1 MYRYATLS
9 LLLLLAPAAS
19 TAQPFDFAL
28 FWRLAP
34 SVFKIEAH
42 NGEGAVSVGSGV
54 LVDENVVATNCH
66 VTRRAGSVQV
76 LKHGMRWEADA
87 QASDLEHDLCLLRVP
102 GVRGKVAHISDARPR
117 VGQRVVA
124 VGYVGGT
131 APRISGGEVR
141 ALYEYDGGRVIQSTA
156 WFNSGASGG
165 GLFDADG
172 NLIGII
178 AFRHRGG
185 DAYHFALPV
194 EWIYRRSLDLKQ
206 AHAVTPLGQDLAF
219 WERAGERQPYFLQAA
234 ALEAKRDWWALRTLA
249 QTWTAADSDKCESW
263 LALGLAHERLGDP
276 QEAIAAYERAI
287 RADLECTEAWFG
299 LGHAYAALGMQQRV
313 DEVRRVLLALNQDLA
328 TQLSDGAHGR

>member
-1 MYRYATLS
+1 MHRYGLLP
-9 LLLLLAPAAS
+9 LLLLLAPAP
-19 TAQPFDFAL
+19 TPAQPFDFAL

-54 LVDENVVATNCH
+54 LIDENVVATNCH

-76 LKHGMRWEADA
+76 SKHGMRWEADA

-102 GVRGKVAHISDARPR
+102 GIGGKVAHISDERPR

-185 DAYHFALPV
+185 DAYYFALPV
-194 EWIYRRSLDLKQ
+194 DWIYRRSLDLKQ
-206 AHAVTPLGQDLAF
+206 ARAVTPLGQDLAF

-234 ALEAKRDWWALRTLA
+234 ALEAKQDWRALRALA
-249 QTWTAADSDKCESW
+249 ETWTAAETGKCEAW
-263 LALGLAHERLGDP
+263 LALGLAHERLNAP
-276 QEAIAAYERAI
+276 ERAIAAYARAI
-287 RADLECTEAWFG
+287 RTDLECTEAWFG

-328 TQLSDGAHGR
+328 AQLSDASPRR